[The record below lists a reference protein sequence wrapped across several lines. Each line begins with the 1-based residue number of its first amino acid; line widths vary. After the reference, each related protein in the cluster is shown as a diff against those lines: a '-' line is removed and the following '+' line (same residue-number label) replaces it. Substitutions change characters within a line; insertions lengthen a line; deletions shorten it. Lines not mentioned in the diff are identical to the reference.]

1 MPLDC
6 IIRGGTVAAADGTR
20 KTDVGVKDGL
30 IASLG
35 DDLGPAAEA
44 IDASGLLVLPGG
56 IDSHVHLAQPSG
68 FAAPRDHL
76 PRGAARRLRLHAVRR
91 PRRHRLAGADP

>member
-20 KTDVGVKDGL
+20 KTDVGIKVGL

-35 DDLGPAAEA
+35 DDLGPAAETMA
-44 IDASGLLVLPGG
+44 IIIAVQIAMTVHVFRSFRPCAS
-56 IDSHVHLAQPSG
+56 
-68 FAAPRDHL
+68 PRKICEW
-76 PRGAARRLRLHAVRR
+76 RKSSIEWECMC
-91 PRRHRLAGADP
+91 